1 MAHARAEHD
10 VRRGERERMGV
21 NQNLYREISTGKLFR
36 VFVFEQGEVI
46 TVNTEEA
53 DLFPREDSKK
63 LFKHVPT

>member
-1 MAHARAEHD
+1 
-10 VRRGERERMGV
+10 MGV